1 MKVVWLNDNDKEV
14 YAITGKLTLVN
25 GEYLIE
31 NWIEYDYFSPE
42 QIIMSEDGIIYIR
55 VKGAYNKNGY

>member
-1 MKVVWLNDNDKEV
+1 MKVVWLDSNDKEV
-14 YAITGKLTLVN
+14 YSITGKLTLIN

-42 QIIMSEDGIIYIR
+42 QIIKTEDDVIYIR
-55 VKGAYNKNGY
+55 VKGA